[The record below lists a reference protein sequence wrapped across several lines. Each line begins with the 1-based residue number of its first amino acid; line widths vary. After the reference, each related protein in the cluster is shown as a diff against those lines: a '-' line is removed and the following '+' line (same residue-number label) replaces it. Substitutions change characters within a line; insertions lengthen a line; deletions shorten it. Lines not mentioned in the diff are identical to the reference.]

1 MNIEKAIEKAIAEEL
16 TISYMQAGR
25 SITGDNVVIVAQSL
39 ARAVD
44 FRNEQEV
51 HAAFTKA
58 RDTEAIPIQGT
69 LKGIVATIREK
80 QSSNRKAISWQPT
93 ITKEQ
98 SDYIY
103 AWWHLHGTRMAW
115 LTDEK
120 ARATVEAF
128 EADRNNRE
136 FVSYQNGWTHVASD
150 NVMKYGTA
158 TMRTR
163 L

>member
-1 MNIEKAIEKAIAEEL
+1 MIEGKILKAITDEMTL
-16 TISYMQAGR
+16 SYTAAGR
-25 SITGDNVVIVAQSL
+25 VVPTTLSVVAASL
-39 ARAVD
+39 ADAID
-44 FRNEQEV
+44 FKDEAMV
-51 HAAFTKA
+51 HAAFKKA

-80 QSSNRKAISWQPT
+80 QASNRKAISWHPT

-103 AWWHLHGTRMAW
+103 AWWHLHGTLMAW
-115 LTDEK
+115 LTEEK

-128 EADRNNRE
+128 EADTNNRE
-136 FVSYQNGWTHVASD
+136 FVRYQNGWTHVAAD
-150 NVMKYGTA
+150 NVMKYGTT

>member
-1 MNIEKAIEKAIAEEL
+1 MIEGKILKAVTDEMTL
-16 TISYMQAGR
+16 SYTAAGR
-25 SITGDNVVIVAQSL
+25 VVPTTLSVVAASL
-39 ARAVD
+39 ADAID
-44 FRNEQEV
+44 FKDEAMV
-51 HAAFTKA
+51 HAAFKKA
-58 RDTEAIPIQGT
+58 RDTEAIPLQGT
-69 LKGIVATIREK
+69 LKGIVANIREK
-80 QSSNRKAISWQPT
+80 QASNRKAISWNHA

-120 ARATVEAF
+120 ARATVESF
-128 EADRNNRE
+128 ESDPKNQE
-136 FVSYQNGWTHVASD
+136 FVSYQNGWTHVAAD
-150 NVMKYGTA
+150 NVMKYGTT

>member
-1 MNIEKAIEKAIAEEL
+1 MIEGKILKAVTDEMTL
-16 TISYMQAGR
+16 SYTAAGR
-25 SITGDNVVIVAQSL
+25 VVPTTLSVVAASL
-39 ARAVD
+39 ADAID
-44 FRNEQEV
+44 FKDEATV
-51 HAAFTKA
+51 HAAFRKA
-58 RDTEAIPIQGT
+58 RDTEAIPLQGT

-80 QSSNRKAISWQPT
+80 QAANSNAITWQPA

-115 LTDEK
+115 LTDEQ

-128 EADRNNRE
+128 EADRKNRE
-136 FVSYQNGWTHVASD
+136 FVSYQNTWTHVAAD
-150 NVMKYGTA
+150 NVIKYGTA
-158 TMRTR
+158 TMGTR

>member
-1 MNIEKAIEKAIAEEL
+1 MIEGKILKAVTDEMTL
-16 TISYMQAGR
+16 SYTAAGR
-25 SITGDNVVIVAQSL
+25 VVPTTLSVVAASL
-39 ARAVD
+39 ADAID
-44 FRNEQEV
+44 FKDEATV
-51 HAAFTKA
+51 HAAFKKA
-58 RDTEAIPIQGT
+58 RDTEAIPLQGT
-69 LKGIVATIREK
+69 LKGIVANIREK
-80 QSSNRKAISWQPT
+80 QAANRKAISWSPA

-115 LTDEK
+115 LTDDK
-120 ARATVEAF
+120 ARATVESF
-128 EADRNNRE
+128 EADPNNRE
-136 FVSYQNGWTHVASD
+136 FVSYQNGWTHVAAD

>member
-1 MNIEKAIEKAIAEEL
+1 MIEGKILKAVTDEMTL
-16 TISYMQAGR
+16 SYTATGR
-25 SITGDNVVIVAQSL
+25 VVPTTLSVVAASL
-39 ARAVD
+39 ADAID
-44 FRNEQEV
+44 FKDVETV
-51 HAAFTKA
+51 HAAFKKA
-58 RDTEAIPIQGT
+58 RDTEAIPLQGT

-80 QSSNRKAISWQPT
+80 QASNRKAISWHPA

-115 LTDEK
+115 LTDDK

-128 EADRNNRE
+128 EADPNNRE
-136 FVSYQNGWTHVASD
+136 FVSYQNGWTHVAAD